1 MSAKDKISIEEI
13 SWLPRVSR
21 KSEIVLELI
30 RINKNEIPT
39 RLVRVMAPVIM
50 IIVCIKS

>member
-1 MSAKDKISIEEI
+1 MSAKDKTSIEAI

-30 RINKNEIPT
+30 RTSKNEIPA
-39 RLVRVMAPVIM
+39 RLVRVIAPMTM
-50 IIVCIKS
+50 IIV

>member
-1 MSAKDKISIEEI
+1 MIDKDKTSIEVI

-21 KSEIVLELI
+21 KSDIVLEFI
-30 RINKNEIPT
+30 RINKNEIPA
-39 RLVRVMAPVIM
+39 RLVRVTAPMTM

>member
-1 MSAKDKISIEEI
+1 MIVKDKTSIEEI
-13 SWLPRVSR
+13 IWLPRVSR

-30 RINKNEIPT
+30 RINKNEIPA
-39 RLVRVMAPVIM
+39 RLVRVMAPMTM